1 MQITTI
7 GIDIAKTVFELHAVD
22 ANGATV
28 IRKRLRRAE
37 VLSFFAGLEPCLI
50 GMEACATSH
59 YWARELAKFGHT
71 VKLMPPAYVK
81 PYVKRG
87 KNDATDAEAICEA
100 VSRPNMRFVPVKSAD
115 QQAVLMLHRARALL
129 IRQQTMLANAFRAH
143 LAELGIVVP
152 QGIRHVRAL
161 VESVFGKDAID
172 LPALART
179 ALRPLVA
186 QLMELRLQIKTI
198 EKELLAW
205 HRTSQESRRLETIPG
220 VGFITATAIAATVT
234 DPSHFRSSREFS
246 AWLGLTPRQNSS
258 GGKDRLGRVSKMGNG
273 YVRSLIVVGA
283 TAMIRYAREKGAVS
297 ARWINA
303 LLEKKVAR
311 LVSVAVANKTARI
324 AWALLVRKEDYRAT
338 MPA

>member
-1 MQITTI
+1 
-7 GIDIAKTVFELHAVD
+7 
-22 ANGATV
+22 
-28 IRKRLRRAE
+28 
-37 VLSFFAGLEPCLI
+37 
-50 GMEACATSH
+50 
-59 YWARELAKFGHT
+59 
-71 VKLMPPAYVK
+71 
-81 PYVKRG
+81 
-87 KNDATDAEAICEA
+87 
-100 VSRPNMRFVPVKSAD
+100 
-115 QQAVLMLHRARALL
+115 MLHRARALL

-246 AWLGLTPRQNSS
+246 AWLGLTPRQTSS

-273 YVRSLIVVGA
+273 YVRSLIVSKPFVRS
-283 TAMIRYAREKGAVS
+283 IRLPGRVRSERPMDPLLERWPARFGWSPRRRDAARRNRFRVQSCRSGFRYPDRRRGQSTCNKYCGS
-297 ARWINA
+297 LPYRWIVTFDID
-303 LLEKKVAR
+303 LEER
-311 LVSVAVANKTARI
+311 
-324 AWALLVRKEDYRAT
+324 
-338 MPA
+338 